1 MTKKNALYKN
11 ILVALDLTEHSNSIM
26 KRAVQIA
33 SHAKS
38 KLNIAHVLAHTPI
51 PYAGEF
57 SIPIDVEA
65 ENIIRKQATKR
76 LAQLGKKYQIES
88 DAQYLLEGSVKTE
101 VTNLAKKI
109 HADLIVVGTHGHT
122 GIEALLGSEA
132 NAILHAAKCDVWVIR
147 IT

>member
-1 MTKKNALYKN
+1 MTKQSSLYKN
-11 ILVALDLTEHSNSIM
+11 ILVALDLTEHSNFVL
-26 KRAVQIA
+26 KRAAQIA
-33 SHAKS
+33 ERSKS
-38 KLNIAHVLAHTPI
+38 KISVVYVHSHMLI

-57 SIPIDVEA
+57 SMPIDMESENAIHRQA
-65 ENIIRKQATKR
+65 EKR
-76 LAQLGKKYQIES
+76 LAQLGKKYKINAK
-88 DAQYLLEGSVKTE
+88 AQYLLEGSVKTE

-147 IT
+147 IN

>member
-1 MTKKNALYKN
+1 MTTANSIYKN
-11 ILVALDLTEHSNSIM
+11 ILVALDLSTHSDTIM
-26 KRAVQIA
+26 KRAAQIA
-33 SHAKS
+33 ELSKS
-38 KLNIAHVLAHTPI
+38 KLSIVHVLAHMAI

-65 ENIIRKQATKR
+65 ENLVQKQAQKR
-76 LAQLGKKYQIES
+76 LAQYANKYNVDSKSQFI
-88 DAQYLLEGSVKTE
+88 LEGSVKTE

-109 HADLIVVGTHGHT
+109 HADLIVVGTHGHA

-147 IT
+147 IN